1 MNSVVEN
8 KLPIDWSIKQIGQ
21 VGDIVTGNTPSK
33 KNSDYW
39 SEKSEY
45 MFVKPPNLGTGNI
58 VLSTNEML
66 TKEGFEKAK
75 PIAKNSIMICCI
87 GSLGKIGIAGKEL
100 ATNQQINSILFYKE
114 IVEFK
119 FGYYF
124 ALTLKSHMHKIA
136 NKAIVQIINKTSFS
150 KIEIPIPPLEE
161 QKRIVAKIDGLFAE
175 IDKAISL
182 TEESL
187 VQAKNLLPSVLK
199 ELFEKGKADGWEEK
213 KLGEV
218 IEKTKNVNPKTS
230 SFDEFTYI
238 DISAVDKSLQE
249 IVLPKTVK
257 SIGAPSRAKKSIEL
271 DDILFATT
279 RPNLKNIAIVS
290 VLYEFPIA
298 STGFCVVRSN
308 SETHNR
314 YLFYYLISDLLQEQ
328 IEPYIRG
335 AQYPAISD
343 KDLKSVLIPVPNL
356 KEQIQLSE
364 LFDKIS
370 EESKKTQSKLEEQ
383 LAYLK
388 QLKSSILTKAFKGE
402 L

>member
-1 MNSVVEN
+1 MKEN
-8 KLPIDWSIKQIGQ
+8 TLPDGWEVKKLKEVIVKTKNVNPKTSSFDEFTYIDISAVDKSLQEIVSPKTVQSLEAPSRAKKSIEIN
-21 VGDIVTGNTPSK
+21 DILFATTR
-33 KNSDYW
+33 
-39 SEKSEY
+39 
-45 MFVKPPNLGTGNI
+45 PNLKNI
-58 VLSTNEML
+58 AIVSISYD
-66 TKEGFEKAK
+66 F
-75 PIAKNSIMICCI
+75 PIASTGFCVIRTNNETDNRYVFYYLTSDFLQEQIEP
-87 GSLGKIGIAGKEL
+87 KIRGAQYPAISDKDLKGI
-100 ATNQQINSILFYKE
+100 F
-114 IVEFK
+114 
-119 FGYYF
+119 
-124 ALTLKSHMHKIA
+124 
-136 NKAIVQIINKTSFS
+136 
-150 KIEIPIPPLEE
+150 IPIPSLEE
-161 QKRIVAKIDGLFAE
+161 QKRIVAKIDTLFAK

>member
-1 MNSVVEN
+1 M
-8 KLPIDWSIKQIGQ
+8 G
-21 VGDIVTGNTPSK
+21 
-33 KNSDYW
+33 
-39 SEKSEY
+39 
-45 MFVKPPNLGTGNI
+45 
-58 VLSTNEML
+58 
-66 TKEGFEKAK
+66 
-75 PIAKNSIMICCI
+75 
-87 GSLGKIGIAGKEL
+87 
-100 ATNQQINSILFYKE
+100 
-114 IVEFK
+114 
-119 FGYYF
+119 
-124 ALTLKSHMHKIA
+124 
-136 NKAIVQIINKTSFS
+136 
-150 KIEIPIPPLEE
+150 
-161 QKRIVAKIDGLFAE
+161 R
-175 IDKAISL
+175 
-182 TEESL
+182 
-187 VQAKNLLPSVLK
+187 
-199 ELFEKGKADGWEEK
+199 EEK

-218 IEKTKNVNPKTS
+218 IEKTQNVNPKTS

-356 KEQIQLSE
+356 KEQIQVSA

-370 EESKKTQSKLEEQ
+370 EESKQTQSKLEEQ
-383 LAYLK
+383 LRYLK
-388 QLKSSILTKAFKGE
+388 QLKSSILSKAFKGE